1 MANLTLMALGSSAPE
16 ILLNVVDIFKD
27 SYYSGELGPSTIVG
41 SAAFNLMVR
50 RPPSP
55 SCRRRA
61 HPPPPLSLL
70 IPPVPAHF
78 TPPAA
83 RGRLPSWQVISAVC
97 ISCLPSGESRS
108 IAQMPVFLTTS
119 FFSIWAY
126 VWLLIILKVS
136 SPDII
141 TVVEAVFTC
150 LFLVVLIGIA
160 YFADVYYGDAKI
172 AAGVMSQ
179 KMVGLRGRA
188 ISQGKIM
195 EELRARKAKK
205 AEEKNKSAEELAQ
218 ELADELIPKTKGDYR
233 RGITAALTGR

>member
-1 MANLTLMALGSSAPE
+1 M
-16 ILLNVVDIFKD
+16 
-27 SYYSGELGPSTIVG
+27 
-41 SAAFNLMVR
+41 
-50 RPPSP
+50 
-55 SCRRRA
+55 
-61 HPPPPLSLL
+61 
-70 IPPVPAHF
+70 
-78 TPPAA
+78 
-83 RGRLPSWQVISAVC
+83 C